1 MLAFDRPPDG
11 SDPAAALREHLAAGR
26 TEAARL
32 ALVAATKD
40 AVHRYLRHLLRN
52 DPAVDDL
59 FQDAYLRAFRSLEWF
74 RGESSPTTWMLTIA
88 RNTALNRIR
97 RLKTERT
104 WTTVTDDPP
113 DVADPGVETEREAM
127 NLRAHAEPRLQSALD
142 RLPVAQRD
150 AVLLYYVEDQPID
163 EVARIT
169 RRTAN
174 TVKSDL
180 RRARL
185 ALRVLLDIPEGVGR

>member
-1 MLAFDRPPDG
+1 MLAVDRPSTG
-11 SDPAAALREHLAAGR
+11 EELAEALREHLAAGR
-26 TEAARL
+26 IEAARL

-40 AVHRYLRHLLRN
+40 AVYRYLRHLLRN

-97 RLKTERT
+97 RLKTERI
-104 WTTVTDDPP
+104 WTTVTDAPP
-113 DVADPGVETEREAM
+113 DVADAAALAERDAVD
-127 NLRAHAEPRLQSALD
+127 LRLATDRRLLPALD
-142 RLPVAQRD
+142 RLPVAQRE

-169 RRTAN
+169 NRTPN

-185 ALRVLLDIPEGVGR
+185 ALRALLEAPEEGR

>member
-1 MLAFDRPPDG
+1 MLAVDRPPEEM
-11 SDPAAALREHLAAGR
+11 DPAAALREHLAAGR

-40 AVHRYLRHLLRN
+40 AVYRYLRHLLRN

-104 WTTVTDDPP
+104 WTTVTDEPP
-113 DVADPGVETEREAM
+113 EVPDLGAEAEQEAM
-127 NLRAHAEPRLQSALD
+127 SLRARTDQRLQAALE
-142 RLPVAQRD
+142 RLPVAQRE
-150 AVLLYYVEDQPID
+150 AVLLYYGEDQPID

-185 ALRVLLDIPEGVGR
+185 ALKALLDIPEGEGR

>member
-1 MLAFDRPPDG
+1 MLAVDRPEAG
-11 SDPAAALREHLAAGR
+11 EEPAEALREHLAAGR
-26 TEAARL
+26 IEAARL

-40 AVHRYLRHLLRN
+40 AVYRYLRHLLRN

-74 RGESSPTTWMLTIA
+74 RGESSSTTWMLTIA

-113 DVADPGVETEREAM
+113 EVADAGANAERAAAD
-127 NLRAHAEPRLQSALD
+127 LRLATDSRLLPALD
-142 RLPVAQRD
+142 RLPVAQRE
-150 AVLLYYVEDQPID
+150 AVLLYYVEDQPIE

-169 RRTAN
+169 NRTPN

-185 ALRVLLDIPEGVGR
+185 ALRAALEGPEDEGK